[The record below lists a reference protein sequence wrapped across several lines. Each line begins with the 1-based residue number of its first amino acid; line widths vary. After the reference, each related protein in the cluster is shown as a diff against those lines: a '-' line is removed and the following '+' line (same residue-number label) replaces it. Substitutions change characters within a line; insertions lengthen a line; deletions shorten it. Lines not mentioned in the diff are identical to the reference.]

1 MPKGV
6 GCASYKSFVFNEWR
20 GDWSDGFYLIRGTW
34 LTSAK
39 SGGFRPV
46 GKLRSVLEV
55 QLGCGYLFKNSSMRY
70 GQSII
75 SASSILG
82 KKRIWRYPPPRLK
95 GLTGAGSAKSVCKTL
110 SAWELEVKI
119 LITNNLRCIRR

>member
-46 GKLRSVLEV
+46 GLTR
-55 QLGCGYLFKNSSMRY
+55 
-70 GQSII
+70 GQF
-75 SASSILG
+75 
-82 KKRIWRYPPPRLK
+82 WRYN
-95 GLTGAGSAKSVCKTL
+95 SAVDIS
-110 SAWELEVKI
+110 SKI
-119 LITNNLRCIRR
+119 VR